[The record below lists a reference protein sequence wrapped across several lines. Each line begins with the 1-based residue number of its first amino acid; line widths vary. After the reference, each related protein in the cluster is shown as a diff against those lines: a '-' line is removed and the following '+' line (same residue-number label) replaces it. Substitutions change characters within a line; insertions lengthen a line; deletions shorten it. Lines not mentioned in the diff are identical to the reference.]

1 MDRTFTKSEQY
12 LERAMQSI
20 PLGSQ
25 TFSKSQ
31 TQYPRGVSPF
41 FMQRAK
47 GARTWDID
55 GNEYIDMING
65 LCSVTLGHC
74 DPDVTV
80 AVKEQLESGVVFS
93 LPHPLETEVAEMII
107 DMVPCAEKVRFGK
120 NGSDATSGA
129 VRVARG
135 FTKRD
140 YIAHCGYHGWQDW
153 YIGSTSRNLGV
164 PKSTQEMS
172 LTFKYNDI
180 ESLHKLF
187 KEYPDK
193 IAAVIMEPMGFDEPK
208 DQFLHKVKELTHQ
221 HGALFI
227 LDETITGFRLSGG
240 GAQKLYDV
248 TPDMATFGKGLG
260 NGYPISV
267 VAGRS
272 DVMKLMEEVFFSF
285 TFGGECLSLAAAKAV
300 MTKIKTKDTINAT
313 QKQGIKLMTALK
325 DLVKK
330 HGLEDV
336 FAWGGHPCWQIM
348 TVRDTPEFKSWEIK
362 TLVLQEMFQRGVLV
376 IGTNN
381 MSYAHGDEELAI
393 VIRAYDE
400 VYGIVAEALKSKSIF
415 SKLRCKPLEPLF
427 KIR

>member
-1 MDRTFTKSEQY
+1 MDYTFTKSEQF
-12 LERAMQSI
+12 LERALQSI

-25 TFSKSQ
+25 TFSKSL
-31 TQYPRGVSPF
+31 TQYPHGISPF

-55 GNEYIDMING
+55 GNEYVDMING
-65 LCSVTLGHC
+65 LAAVTLGHC
-74 DPDVTV
+74 DPDVTA
-80 AVKEQLESGVVFS
+80 AVKEQIESGVIFS

-107 DMVPCAEKVRFGK
+107 DMIPCAEKVRYGK
-120 NGSDATSGA
+120 NGSDATAGA

-135 FTKRD
+135 FTRRD
-140 YIAHCGYHGWQDW
+140 YIALCGYHGWQDW
-153 YIGSTSRNLGV
+153 YIGSTTRNLGV
-164 PKSTQEMS
+164 PKSTREMS

-180 ESLHKLF
+180 KSLHQLF

-193 IAAVIMEPMGFDEPK
+193 IAAVIMEPMGFEEPK
-208 DQFLHKVKELTHQ
+208 DQFLHKVKELAHQ
-221 HGALFI
+221 NGALFI
-227 LDETITGFRLSGG
+227 LDETITGFRLSNG
-240 GAQKLYDV
+240 GAQQLYDIM
-248 TPDMATFGKGLG
+248 PDMATFGKGLG

-272 DVMKLMEEVFFSF
+272 DIMKLMEEVFFSF

-300 MTKIKTKDTINAT
+300 MTKIKTKDTIAAT
-313 QKQGIKLMTALK
+313 QKQGVMLMGEVKA
-325 DLVKK
+325 LVKK
-330 HGLEDV
+330 HGLENV

-348 TVRDTPEFKSWEIK
+348 MVRDTPDFKSWEIK
-362 TLVLQEMFQRGVLV
+362 TLVMQELFQRGVLM

-381 MSYAHGDEELAI
+381 MSYSHGNEELAM

-400 VYGIVAEALKSKSIF
+400 TYGIVAEALKSKSIL